1 VEQRLVAAGAQLLDH
16 GARDARVLVGGD
28 GDAHHG
34 EP

>member
-1 VEQRLVAAGAQLLDH
+1 VPARAQLLDH

-28 GDAHHG
+28 GNPHQG